1 LEEERVDGL
10 LKKWEGQVRRNED
23 DFKRQ
28 AQELLE
34 AEAFIISKILRTLQ
48 IKSKT
53 STRLMQM

>member
-34 AEAFIISKILRTLQ
+34 AEAFIF
-48 IKSKT
+48 
-53 STRLMQM
+53 